1 MDYNRSRIVERTA
14 FATAA
19 PYKTPL
25 EPSSPVTRL
34 DTRYAYFDCTLGPIA
49 ESLSRN
55 AARDGQSNGLNLLV
69 Y

>member
-1 MDYNRSRIVERTA
+1 CTTDSDSVLFACPPRWRIVERTA

-25 EPSSPVTRL
+25 ELSSPVTRL

-49 ESLSRN
+49 E
-55 AARDGQSNGLNLLV
+55 
-69 Y
+69 